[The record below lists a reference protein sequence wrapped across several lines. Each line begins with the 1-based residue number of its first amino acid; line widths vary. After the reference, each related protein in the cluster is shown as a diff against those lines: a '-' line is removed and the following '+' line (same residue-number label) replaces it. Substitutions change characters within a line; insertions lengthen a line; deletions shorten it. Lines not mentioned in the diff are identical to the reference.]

1 MTHIYGAVVDNA
13 DGEDNE
19 GNDDN
24 DGNGDD
30 DNDNDDVEEECCS
43 AAKLLLV
50 V

>member
-1 MTHIYGAVVDNA
+1 MIRVSDPHGAVVDDA
-13 DGEDNE
+13 DGEDSE
-19 GNDDN
+19 DN
-24 DGNGDD
+24 DGND

>member
-1 MTHIYGAVVDNA
+1 MIRVSDPHGAVVDDA
-13 DGEDNE
+13 DGEDN
-19 GNDDN
+19 
-24 DGNGDD
+24 DGND